1 MQAREE
7 FLRKEWYRKVS
18 VKRRCVVAP
27 GDGIGPE
34 ITEAVL
40 RILDAAG
47 APLEYDLI
55 ELGEAVY
62 RQGVT
67 SGVPPEAWDKIRAS
81 GCLLKGPVT
90 TPQGQGFKS
99 VNVTIRKTLN
109 LFANVRPC
117 KAYNPFIA
125 SPHPGM
131 NLVIIRENEED
142 LYAGIE
148 HRQTHEVTQVLKLVS
163 RPGCE
168 KIVRFAFEYARAFG
182 RRRVTCMTKDNIM
195 KLTDGLF
202 HRVFD
207 EVAAQYPDIAS
218 DHMIIDIG
226 SARLAASPETFDVI
240 VTLNLYGD
248 ILSDIAAQLTGSI
261 GLAASANIGEQA
273 AMFEAVH
280 GSAPDIAG
288 RGVANPSGLLIAAT
302 QMLVHLG
309 FGDIAQTVKNAWL
322 CTIEDGIH
330 TPDIFRVGLSAE
342 EVGTA
347 AFADAVIARLG
358 KTPKQLAPVQY
369 QRGVRD
375 FPEPELDEAVSEP
388 ADREGTPEDISVNPE
403 SLKLVRDFLLKAH
416 KQQPATPVRVQT
428 SSPPRSNRQLVGV
441 DVFVYWDQDGRRADT
456 LAGWL
461 QSAAPAGAHLSLIT
475 NRGVKVYP
483 EGLPETFC
491 TDHWRCRFRFDRPA
505 EDYGRCLELLG
516 SLAAAGV
523 DIIKT
528 ENLYTYDG
536 EPGFTL
542 GQGE

>member
-1 MQAREE
+1 MSD
-7 FLRKEWYRKVS
+7 RK
-18 VKRRCVVAP
+18 RCVVAP

-40 RILDAAG
+40 RILDAAD
-47 APLEYDLI
+47 APLDYDFL
-55 ELGEAVY
+55 ELGESVY
-62 RQGVT
+62 RRGIT
-67 SGVPPEAWDKIRAS
+67 SGVSPDAWDKIRAA

-90 TPQGQGFKS
+90 TPQGKGFKS

-117 KAYNPFIA
+117 KAYSPFIA

-148 HRQTHEVTQVLKLVS
+148 HRQTPEVTQVLKLVS

-207 EVAAQYPDIAS
+207 EISTEYPDIES

-309 FGDIAQTVKNAWL
+309 LGETAQTVKNAWL

-330 TPDIFRVGLSAE
+330 TPDIYRVGLSAD

-358 KTPKQLAPVQY
+358 KEPRKLTPVQY
-369 QRGVRD
+369 RNTPV
-375 FPEPELDEAVSEP
+375 AVSLSHP
-388 ADREGTPEDISVNPE
+388 SAAVRE
-403 SLKLVRDFLLKAH
+403 
-416 KQQPATPVRVQT
+416 
-428 SSPPRSNRQLVGV
+428 LVGI
-441 DVFVYWDQDGRRADT
+441 DVFLFWNEAGRNAET
-456 LAGWL
+456 LASKL
-461 QSAAPAGAHLSLIT
+461 LAAAPPGTELSLIT

-491 TDHWRCRFRFDRPA
+491 TDHWRCRFRFHQSA
-505 EDYGRCLELLG
+505 ESYRKCLELLG
-516 SLAAAGV
+516 CLTDAGL

-528 ENLYTYDG
+528 ENLYSYDG